1 MLFDSFDV
9 VCSGLRPHAV
19 LAEVWRFIE
28 TQLFFQKSNKT
39 SGTASTSLTKNPMK
53 RRAQSWMEK
62 PSRFVA
68 DDFAG
73 TAPLS

>member
-28 TQLFFQKSNKT
+28 TQLFFQKSNNDQWYSVYVLDKESHETQGAKLDGKT
-39 SGTASTSLTKNPMK
+39 EA
-53 RRAQSWMEK
+53 
-62 PSRFVA
+62 VCC
-68 DDFAG
+68 
-73 TAPLS
+73 